1 MVQFFSQLVSL
12 ENTVAHSAEQSLRT
26 HHTIS
31 RYKLSILACSQI
43 LYFLFKVRRAHMI
56 KTKPQGIFLS
66 RSRSRACLAL
76 AHAGRKRT
84 KRKIKQRLCTGYS
97 TLMWIHAVS
106 LRLSSEN
113 LMK

>member
-1 MVQFFSQLVSL
+1 MVQFFSQLVSS

-31 RYKLSILACSQI
+31 RYKLSILACSQT

-76 AHAGRKRT
+76 AHAERKRT
-84 KRKIKQRLCTGYS
+84 KKKKIKQRLCTGYS
-97 TLMWIHAVS
+97 ILMWIHAVS
-106 LRLSSEN
+106 LRLS
-113 LMK
+113 

>member
-1 MVQFFSQLVSL
+1 MVQFFSQLVSS

-31 RYKLSILACSQI
+31 RYKLSILACSQT

-66 RSRSRACLAL
+66 RSRAR
-76 AHAGRKRT
+76 RT
-84 KRKIKQRLCTGYS
+84 KKNEKKNKTTSVYRLLYTDVDTCSFFKT
-97 TLMWIHAVS
+97 
-106 LRLSSEN
+106 
-113 LMK
+113 